1 MNKYCIL
8 SVYVEEGK
16 LTKSRNQLDTWETNE
31 FPPTT
36 LLIGYIGN

>member
-31 FPPTT
+31 FPPPT
-36 LLIGYIGN
+36 L